1 MAVRNVLRYRRR
13 TFITASAI
21 AFGVAMGVF
30 MNGFIA
36 GSETETTR
44 NLRDHETGEI
54 KVFARGYFEDRDL
67 LPFDSFIEPDA
78 RKAIERALA
87 GPDSA
92 SRDFSPRVLLTCELH
107 FAEDFFAVPGSV
119 TATLAA
125 VDPELDARALRVAR
139 SVSEGRWLARGDSGI
154 VIGSWLAEDIGAK
167 VGYSVTLECRGRGGF
182 YQTVDAEIV
191 GIARTDDPVVN
202 RNGVFMDLS
211 YADGILALDG
221 AVTEYLVRMG
231 NADRAAR
238 EASRLAPLVAEAGCE
253 AYPWQKVAESTMKLL
268 RGQRGET
275 AIFMFFIVVIAAVGI
290 VNTMLMAVME
300 RKAEIGTLRAL
311 GFGASRV
318 RALFLAEGLTIGVI
332 GTAMGLAAGLLL
344 NLYFVV
350 HGMDFSFMLRDT
362 DIGYRVT
369 GVIRSAWDPAG
380 TAQIALFTLA
390 TSALI
395 AWLPSGRILR
405 QEVAD
410 MLRK

>member
-44 NLRDHETGEI
+44 NLRDHETGEL

-67 LPFDSFIEPDA
+67 LPFDSLIEPDA
-78 RKAIERALA
+78 RATVERALA
-87 GPDSA
+87 G
-92 SRDFSPRVLLTCELH
+92 RDFSPRVLLNCELH

-139 SVSEGRWLARGDSGI
+139 SVHEGRWLARGDSGV

-182 YQTVDAEIV
+182 YQTVDADIV
-191 GIARTDDPVVN
+191 GIARTDDPLVN

-211 YADGILALDG
+211 YADEILALDG
-221 AVTEYLVRMG
+221 AVTEYLVRAG
-231 NADRAAR
+231 NPDRAAR
-238 EASRLAPLVAEAGCE
+238 EAASLAPLVAEAGCE
-253 AYPWQKVAESTMKLL
+253 AYPWQEIAESTMKLL

-311 GFGASRV
+311 GFGSARV
-318 RALFLAEGLTIGVI
+318 RALFLAEGLVIGAI
-332 GTAMGLAAGLLL
+332 GTAMGLVAGLLL

-350 HGMDFSFMLRDT
+350 YGMDFSFMLRDT

-380 TAQIALFTLA
+380 IAQIAVFTLA

-405 QEVAD
+405 QEVAE

>member
-44 NLRDHETGEI
+44 NLRDHETGEL
-54 KVFARGYFEDRDL
+54 KVFARGYFADRDL
-67 LPFDSFIEPDA
+67 LPFDSLIEPAA
-78 RKAIERALA
+78 RATVERALA
-87 GPDSA
+87 G
-92 SRDFSPRVLLTCELH
+92 RDFSPRVLLNCELH

-139 SVSEGRWLARGDSGI
+139 SVHEGRWLARGDSGV

-182 YQTVDAEIV
+182 YQTVDADIV
-191 GIARTDDPVVN
+191 GIARTDDPLVN

-211 YADGILALDG
+211 YADEILALDG
-221 AVTEYLVRMG
+221 AVTEYLVRAG
-231 NADRAAR
+231 NPDRAAR
-238 EASRLAPLVAEAGCE
+238 EAASLAPLVAEAGCE
-253 AYPWQKVAESTMKLL
+253 AYPWQEIAESTMKLL

-311 GFGASRV
+311 GFGSARV
-318 RALFLAEGLTIGVI
+318 RALFLAEGLVIGAI
-332 GTAMGLAAGLLL
+332 GTAMGLVAGLLL

-350 HGMDFSFMLRDT
+350 YGMDFSFMLRDT

-380 TAQIALFTLA
+380 IAQIAVFTLA

-405 QEVAD
+405 QEVAE